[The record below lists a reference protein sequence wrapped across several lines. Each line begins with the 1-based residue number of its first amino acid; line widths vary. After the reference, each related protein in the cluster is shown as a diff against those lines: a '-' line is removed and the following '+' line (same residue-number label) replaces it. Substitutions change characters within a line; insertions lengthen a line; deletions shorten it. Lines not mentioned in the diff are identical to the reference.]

1 MIRFASLGSGSKGN
15 ATLVAAG
22 DTTVM
27 VDCGFPRREVEARLG
42 RLGVGPEDL
51 DAILVTHEHSDH
63 AAGVAALARAY
74 QLPVYLSH
82 GTAAT
87 GRLGSGRHQVCINA
101 GDTFSIGD
109 LEIQSVPV
117 PHDAREPI
125 QFRFGFAGVSLG
137 VLTDLGSVTPHVVE
151 AYSRCDGLLLEF
163 NHDRDLLRSGP
174 YPAPLKRRVAGDY
187 GHLNNDQA
195 VELLRAVAC
204 SRLKVVVVGHI
215 SQQNNTLEHVQRS
228 LELAR
233 EDHHANIVYAAQS
246 EVCHWIEVRA
256 DAAAAIPV
264 QVSATG

>member
-22 DTTVM
+22 DTLVM
-27 VDCGFPRREVEARLG
+27 VDCGFPRREVEVRLQ
-42 RLGVGPEDL
+42 RLGVAPDRL
-51 DAILVTHEHSDH
+51 DAILVTHEHGDH
-63 AAGVAALARAY
+63 SAGVASLAKAY
-74 QLPVYLSH
+74 GLPVYLSH

-87 GRLGSGRHQVCINA
+87 KRLGAGYRQVCINA
-101 GDTFSIGD
+101 GEPFSIGD
-109 LEIQSVPV
+109 LDVQSVAV
-117 PHDAREPI
+117 PHDAREPV
-125 QFRFGFAGVSLG
+125 QFRFGFAGASLG

-204 SRLKVVVVGHI
+204 SRLKVVLVGHI

-228 LELAR
+228 LERAR
-233 EDHHANIVYAAQS
+233 GDHQADIIYAAQS
-246 EVCHWIEVRA
+246 EVCHWIEVRPEPA
-256 DAAAAIPV
+256 ETPSTQASAA
-264 QVSATG
+264 G